1 LRYLEQKK
9 IINIT
14 EVVQDKKQMH
24 SLIQDI
30 VKLDLNKFDESR

>member
-1 LRYLEQKK
+1 LKYLEQKK

-14 EVVQDKKQMH
+14 EVVQDQKQMY

-30 VKLDLNKFDESR
+30 VKLDLNKFDE